1 MTQQLEAP
9 PAPAQTLDSYIRLYD
24 YDLSAEATT
33 IAALEGWTK
42 HQWYNAATQ
51 SSHSEPEKELDVRH
65 VADHP
70 ALFKALTDVVVDA
83 VTRYSRELMGHAQ
96 VTACSTVRLN
106 RYPVGSVMR
115 PHADHIHTLF
125 DGQAKGIPA
134 LSIVGN
140 LNDGYEGG
148 ELVLCGKPYALKAG
162 QVLVWPSCFLY
173 PHEVLEITAGT
184 RYSFV
189 SWAW

>member
-1 MTQQLEAP
+1 VTQQLEAP
-9 PAPAQTLDSYIRLYD
+9 PAPAQTLDGYIRLYN
-24 YDLSAEATT
+24 YDLSAEATAV
-33 IAALEGWTK
+33 AALEGWTK
-42 HQWYNAATQ
+42 HQWYNPATQ
-51 SSHSEPEKELDVRH
+51 HSHSEAEKELDVRP
-65 VADHP
+65 VDDQP
-70 ALFKALTDVVVDA
+70 ELFKALTDVVVDA
-83 VTRYSRELMGHAQ
+83 VMRYSRELMAHAQ
-96 VTACSTVRLN
+96 VTACSNVRLN

-115 PHADHIHTLF
+115 PHTDHIHTLF

-148 ELVLCGKPYALKAG
+148 DLVLCGKPYALKAG